1 MPFFRGCLPDPEIK
15 PTSPALQEDSLPSEP
30 PGDRSANKSWNPAL
44 GGEDKGFEKK
54 KKRNSLVLEMLCF
67 DSSWEPRTDV

>member
-1 MPFFRGCLPDPEIK
+1 MPFFRGCLSDPEIK

-30 PGDRSANKSWNPAL
+30 SGDRSANKSWNPAL

-54 KKRNSLVLEMLCF
+54 KKGLA
-67 DSSWEPRTDV
+67 